1 MAKKKPAK
9 SNWGP
14 RGAFAKP
21 KVLMA
26 QQDYRELSWA
36 ALKVLDVLT
45 YQYNGRNNGDLAA
58 THTML
63 AEWGGM
69 SKDVLAASLRELQ
82 ARNLIQKTRGHN
94 RSRDGARPALFALA
108 WLPIDE
114 CPGKDLEIGPTES
127 AHRKMLL

>member
-26 QQDYRELSWA
+26 QQEYREMSWA
-36 ALKVLDVLT
+36 ARKVLEVLE
-45 YQYNGRNNGDLAA
+45 YQYNGRNNGNLAA

-69 SKDVLAASLRELQ
+69 SKTVLAASLRELQ
-82 ARNLIQKTRGHN
+82 ERNLIQKTREHN
-94 RSRDGARPALFALA
+94 RVKDGASPTLYALA

-114 CPGKDLEIGPTES
+114 CPGAGLEIGPTTV